1 MYSLFSSAAI
11 FFLFRPRPGAFLP
24 AAVPVP
30 AEWTSWGIHAEAGL
44 CRPLSSLYK
53 ESAQQEEILLNNKNY
68 GCGLFKNRHRSRS
81 FPKIK
86 T

>member
-11 FFLFRPRPGAFLP
+11 FFIFRPRPGTFLP
-24 AAVPVP
+24 ASVPVP
-30 AEWTSWGIHAEAGL
+30 AEWESWGTHTEAGL
-44 CRPLSSLYK
+44 CRPLSSLY
-53 ESAQQEEILLNNKNY
+53 EKNY
-68 GCGLFKNRHRSRS
+68 GCGLFKNRRRSRS